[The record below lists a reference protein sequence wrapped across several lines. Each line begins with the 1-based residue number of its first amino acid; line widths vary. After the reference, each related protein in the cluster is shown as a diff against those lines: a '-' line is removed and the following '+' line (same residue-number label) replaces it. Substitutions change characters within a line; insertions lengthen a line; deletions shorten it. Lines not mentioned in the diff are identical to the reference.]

1 MMIKCIVNTFKMCE
15 DYEGASFPYDMSA
28 TKEIEQLSKAI
39 SAHFYIDFIP
49 LPKRDLKTLE
59 K

>member
-1 MMIKCIVNTFKMCE
+1 MCE